1 MVRAISSPDLQG
13 HSALQVDVAKVL
25 VVQVVTAGLLH
36 VQGYYNKVA
45 AFPPEVALTPKS
57 GWVTV
62 LVIKSGYRCQCQVYE
77 APSVHY
83 NALVA
88 PLSTKH

>member
-1 MVRAISSPDLQG
+1 MVRGVLEGQAKK
-13 HSALQVDVAKVL
+13 VDDFVHFVDFVEL
-25 VVQVVTAGLLH
+25 RLTRII
-36 VQGYYNKVA
+36 NKVA

-62 LVIKSGYRCQCQVYE
+62 LVIKSGYRCQCLICK

-88 PLSTKH
+88 PLLTKH